1 MNAERVLL
9 VTGGGSG
16 IGAAVA
22 CRAADEG
29 WTAVITGRRAEALQ
43 RVALASPNIVP
54 MPADVTDPEA
64 VRDLVASIAERFGRL
79 DAVVANAGAMFT
91 GSVAET
97 SIADWNA
104 ALSINLT
111 AAFILAHEAIPYLR
125 TSRGSFVGIGSVA
138 GLRAPPAA
146 TAYAVSKAA
155 LGMLIQT
162 IAVDEARHGVR
173 ANCVNPGW
181 VRTEM
186 SDAEMEEFGASVGLD
201 PERAYAAV
209 TALVPQGRPAEASEI
224 AGAVLWLIGSDSSYV
239 NGAGITVD
247 GGTTIIDPGSVPFHF
262 EVTRRIV
269 HP

>member
-1 MNAERVLL
+1 MTAERILL

-29 WTAVITGRRAEALQ
+29 WTVVITGRRAEALQ
-43 RVALASPNIVP
+43 RVAGHSSRIVP
-54 MPADVTDPEA
+54 LPADVSDPDS
-64 VRDLVASIAERFGRL
+64 VRDLVASIVERFGRL
-79 DAVVANAGAMFT
+79 DAAVANAGAMFT

-97 SIADWNA
+97 SLADWNA

-111 AAFILAHEAIPYLR
+111 AAFILAHETIPYLR
-125 TSRGSFVGIGSVA
+125 ASRGSFVGIGSIA

-173 ANCVNPGW
+173 ANSVNPGW

-186 SDAEMEEFGASVGLD
+186 SDAEMEEFGSSVGLD
-201 PERAYAAV
+201 PERAYEAV
-209 TALVPQGRPAEASEI
+209 TALVPQGRPAEASEV
-224 AGAVLWLIGSDSSYV
+224 AGVVLWLIGSDSSYV

-247 GGTTIIDPGSVPFHF
+247 GGTSIIDPGSVPFHF
-262 EVTRRIV
+262 AVTRRA
-269 HP
+269 

>member
-1 MNAERVLL
+1 MNAERVLI

-22 CRAADEG
+22 TRASDEG
-29 WTAVITGRRAEALQ
+29 WTVVITGRRAEALQ
-43 RVALASPNIVP
+43 RVAAHSARIMPR
-54 MPADVTDPEA
+54 PADMTDEKA
-64 VRDLVASIAERFGRL
+64 VHDLVASAVEQFGRI
-79 DAVVANAGAMFT
+79 DAVVANAGVMFT
-91 GSVAET
+91 GSAAET
-97 SIADWNA
+97 SLANWNA

-111 AAFILAHEAIPYLR
+111 APFTLARESLPYLR
-125 TSRGSFVGIGSVA
+125 ESKGSFVGIGSIA
-138 GLRAPPAA
+138 GLRAPAAA

-201 PERAYAAV
+201 PERAYEAV

-262 EVTRRIV
+262 EVNRRVV

>member
-22 CRAADEG
+22 SRAAVEG
-29 WTAVITGRRAEALQ
+29 WTVVITGRRVEALQ
-43 RVALASPNIVP
+43 RVARESALIVP

-64 VRDLVASIAERFGRL
+64 VRHLVTGIVETFGRL
-79 DAVVANAGAMFT
+79 DAAVANAGAMFT

-97 SIADWNA
+97 SLAEWNA
-104 ALSINLT
+104 SLSINLT
-111 AAFILAHEAIPYLR
+111 AAFTLAHEAIPYLR
-125 TSRGSFVGIGSVA
+125 TSKGSFVAIGSIA

-186 SDAEMEEFGASVGLD
+186 SDAEMEEFGSSVGLD
-201 PERAYAAV
+201 PERAYEAI
-209 TALVPQGRPAEASEI
+209 TALVPQGRAAEAAEI
-224 AGAVLWLIGSDSSYV
+224 AGVVMWLIGADSSYV

-262 EVTRRIV
+262 EIARRG
-269 HP
+269 